1 MYVALDYVIDSR
13 KSLSCGNLGADD
25 SCIVSLGTKGLSGTE
40 SKDSIRGSILR
51 VINVNL
57 VRK

>member
-1 MYVALDYVIDSR
+1 MALDYVIDSR

-25 SCIVSLGTKGLSGTE
+25 SCIVSLGTKGLSGMG
-40 SKDSIRGSILR
+40 SKDSVRGGILR
-51 VINVNL
+51 VVNVNL